1 MVSEHEQYCIVW
13 GTDNSKKMSLNRAR
27 YFLTCRT
34 LVLVFF
40 FSEIIDCLEVSDF
53 MVKTPM
59 WDILDENGKSVVE
72 HFNERLTDFSA
83 GNLKCDRYCVRPNLV
98 GGEVPQVLHLI
109 WRLQNGY
116 KPGSATP
123 SPFDENLGW
132 ERMQNGP
139 KLKYAK
145 DEENECTF
153 SIIAGCKIL
162 SDCGSDCN
170 ILEENFMKY
179 LHLDTVNPK
188 NILKNSLS
196 IVNVNSDDTGDSMK
210 RKKASFSI
218 PSNQAGMSINILG
231 NVTTMDL
238 KIPLGSNIE
247 NSVPEFML
255 TSTPLSSEI
264 SRLYL
269 KVLKPPSGL
278 WKLEVEGTVKKSS
291 EVFVTSA
298 AAEKIPKDDIGAPS
312 SSNEETKNQA
322 QNSFIP
328 KKIIA
333 DRKIGQ
339 TALVY
344 GTESFLDSSLRMGR
358 DVYYQLQDSE
368 ELQEIPSESA
378 VSNVESYND
387 NITLRMSA
395 NSIQERI
402 FDHQTSTIDLSRL
415 NNDEL
420 PMKKYLTVEI
430 NPNTRLIANPGEI
443 REVIFDITNDRDI
456 PVNHYCEVESTFR
469 LASLQFH
476 RILINPGQTY
486 SLSIGVAIPHITN
499 PAVSKVTL
507 KVRGV
512 ETIEKSANIYVK
524 TSGDRVNDDTKPHV
538 DYYFNNNCPSRLHG
552 EKCLK
557 SYWSVDIIVQ
567 DSDMGLKSVVSSP
580 RGIYVRSQYISGTSS
595 PVHFYYSSNCCNK
608 IVRVTA
614 VDADGNSHTRDIDVD
629 EWSNLSVSEVVAIIL
644 SILLIAALIALIV
657 ISIIYCYK
665 RRKSQDLPFS
675 QRYGSVSSPRT
686 ET

>member
-1 MVSEHEQYCIVW
+1 
-13 GTDNSKKMSLNRAR
+13 MSLNRAR
-27 YFLTCRT
+27 YFFTCVT
-34 LVLVFF
+34 IVLVFF
-40 FSEIIDCLEVSDF
+40 FREIIDCLEVSDF
-53 MVKTPM
+53 TVKTPM

-72 HFNERLTDFSA
+72 NFNERVTDFSA
-83 GNLKCDRYCVRPNLV
+83 GNVKCDRYCVRPNLV

-109 WRLQNGY
+109 WRLQNKY
-116 KPGSATP
+116 KPGLATP

-132 ERMQNGP
+132 ERVQNGP
-139 KLKYAK
+139 ELNHAK

-162 SDCGSDCN
+162 PDCGSDCN

-179 LHLDTVNPK
+179 LHLDTVNSK

-196 IVNVNSDDTGDSMK
+196 IVDVFSDDTGDSTR

-231 NVTTMDL
+231 NVTRMDL
-238 KIPLGSNIE
+238 KIPLGNIE
-247 NSVPEFML
+247 NSSPEFML

-278 WKLEVEGTVKKSS
+278 WKVELEGTVKKSS

-298 AAEKIPKDDIGAPS
+298 AAEKIPKDGTNINQSSVKDIGAPS
-312 SSNEETKNQA
+312 SSNEETKNEA
-322 QNSFIP
+322 QNSFMP

-333 DRKIGQ
+333 DRVIGQ
-339 TALVY
+339 TAMVD
-344 GTESFLDSSLRMGR
+344 GTDSFLDSSSRMGR
-358 DVYYQLQDSE
+358 DVYYQDSE
-368 ELQEIPSESA
+368 ESQEIPSESA

-402 FDHQTSTIDLSRL
+402 FDHQISTIDLSRL

-443 REVIFDITNDRDI
+443 REIIFDITNDRDI

-524 TSGDRVNDDTKPHV
+524 TSGDRVNDDAKPHI
-538 DYYFNNNCPSRLHG
+538 DYYFNNNCPSRLYG

-580 RGIYVRSQYISGTSS
+580 RGIYARSQYISGTSS

-675 QRYGSVSSPRT
+675 QRYGSRSSPRT